1 MQALQNIQAISLD
14 LDDTLWPVWPAIA
27 RAEAVL
33 LDWLKVHAPATAGML
48 GTTEAVR
55 AIRMQVERENPAMKH
70 DLSGLRRESIR
81 LALRNAG
88 ENPDLAEPAFTLFF
102 AERQKVNLFED
113 ALPLLEFLSARW
125 PVVALSNGNADVDLI
140 GLGKYFRASLNVR
153 STGFAKPDPRMF
165 AAAADTLRVRP
176 EQVLHIGDDAAL
188 DVEGALAAGMQAA
201 WLNRKQAPWP
211 HGEAGRNPH
220 RHTVESLD
228 ALRDLLV
235 AAGH

>member
-1 MQALQNIQAISLD
+1 MQALQNIQAITLD

-33 LDWLKVHAPATAGML
+33 LDWLKVHAPATAQML

-55 AIRMQVERENPAMKH
+55 AIRMQVERENPEMKH

-88 ENPDLAEPAFTLFF
+88 ENTDLADPAFTLFF
-102 AERQKVNLFED
+102 AERQKVNLFPD
-113 ALPLLEFLSARW
+113 AEPALAFLAQRW
-125 PVVALSNGNADVDLI
+125 PVVALSNGNADVNLI
-140 GLGKYFRASLNVR
+140 GLGQYFRASLNVR

-165 AAAADTLRVRP
+165 AAAAESLQVRP

-188 DVEGALAAGMQAA
+188 DVVGALAAGMQAV
-201 WLNRKQAPWP
+201 WLNRKQEAWP
-211 HGEAGRNPH
+211 HGDTGRNPQ
-220 RHTVESLD
+220 RHTVDSLD
-228 ALRDLLV
+228 ALQQLLV